1 MQLLPA
7 SCAPLLI
14 HLLIACADDDQEDE
28 LDSSSQPLSV
38 SSHSAPVQSKAA
50 EPVPVAFP
58 VARSPSPPL
67 CIPQP
72 APAAHDDAPAE
83 HLSPTLSQTSPEN
96 AAVGAVEPAADD
108 VEESEL
114 DVVQPNEALHDALV
128 LAEARRLIQQLQHIG
143 FPVCLFP
150 CKCHGRL
157 QVSLVIFSSFEAKK
171 NHGGTILP

>member
-1 MQLLPA
+1 MEFKVLRPGMFMQLLPV
-7 SCAPLLI
+7 SSPPSLICLL
-14 HLLIACADDDQEDE
+14 LAFADDDLEDE
-28 LDSSSQPLSV
+28 PDSSSQPLSV
-38 SSHSAPVQSKAA
+38 PSHSAPVQSKAV

-72 APAAHDDAPAE
+72 APAAHDDALVE

-96 AAVGAVEPAADD
+96 AVVGAVESAADD

-114 DVVQPNEALHDALV
+114 DVVQPNEALHDVLV

-143 FPVCLFP
+143 FPVWLSLSS
-150 CKCHGRL
+150 CKCAWTAP
-157 QVSLVIFSSFEAKK
+157 SFS
-171 NHGGTILP
+171 